1 MEFEVTDLKQYTYCP
16 RIVYYRYVLPH
27 IRPITY
33 KMQAGIAA
41 HDDEAEREARR
52 SLRPYDIEQGERWFN
67 VRLDSPMLGVRGRLD
82 MVIAVPDRVA
92 PEAELIPVEYKL
104 SDRTPG
110 THFKV
115 QLATY
120 ALLLEEL
127 WQRPVRH
134 GFLYLIPLRKAV
146 AIPISSV
153 LRRKARDLIAA
164 MQKMVAHETMPDP
177 PASRRPCIN
186 CEFRRF
192 CNDVV

>member
-16 RIVYYRYVLPH
+16 RIVYYRYCLPH

-52 SLRPYDIEQGERWFN
+52 SLRLYNIEQGERWFN
-67 VRLDSPMLGVRGRLD
+67 VRLDSPALRVRGRLD
-82 MVIAVPDRVA
+82 MVIAIPDRVA

-115 QLATY
+115 CVVT
-120 ALLLEEL
+120 
-127 WQRPVRH
+127 RR
-134 GFLYLIPLRKAV
+134 AV
-146 AIPISSV
+146 AASGTTRVFI
-153 LRRKARDLIAA
+153 
-164 MQKMVAHETMPDP
+164 PDP
-177 PASRRPCIN
+177 AP
-186 CEFRRF
+186 
-192 CNDVV
+192 

>member
-16 RIVYYRYVLPH
+16 RIVYYRYCLPH

-52 SLRPYDIEQGERWFN
+52 SLRLYNIAQGERWFN
-67 VRLDSPMLGVRGRLD
+67 VRLDSPALRVRGRLD
-82 MVIAVPDRVA
+82 MVIAIPDRVA

-153 LRRKARDLIAA
+153 LRRKARDQIAA
-164 MQKMVAHETMPDP
+164 MQKMVTHETMPDP